1 MLREMVA
8 ASCPE
13 SGYLVSRITVHCPKE
28 STMNAVQF
36 RESWKQFKVPLKAE
50 WTKLTDE
57 DLLKIDGDQEKFHSA
72 VQAHYSSTKEE
83 VIKWVERRYAK
94 WSGWYEGYEEAK
106 VASKP

>member
-1 MLREMVA
+1 
-8 ASCPE
+8 
-13 SGYLVSRITVHCPKE
+13 
-28 STMNAVQF
+28 MNAVQF
-36 RESWKQFKVPLKAE
+36 RESWKQFKGPLQTE

-72 VQAHYSSTKEE
+72 VQARYSSTKED

-106 VASKP
+106 VTSIPS